1 MNTALIIAGGTV
13 AVIVI
18 VYVLAKGWTRTAAK
32 GGSDKEAR
40 KRLEEMAKREKEAD
54 RIKSGSVPIDLSAQL
69 ERLRARMGRHR
80 D

>member
-1 MNTALIIAGGTV
+1 MTTVLIVAAGALVVIA
-13 AVIVI
+13 I
-18 VYVLAKGWTRTAAK
+18 VYLLAKGWTRTAAK

-54 RIKSGSVPIDLSAQL
+54 RIKSGTVPIDLDEQL
-69 ERLRARMGRHR
+69 ERLRNRMDRNR

>member
-1 MNTALIIAGGTV
+1 MTTVLIV
-13 AVIVI
+13 AAASLVVMGI
-18 VYVLAKGWTRTAAK
+18 VYFLAKGWTRTAAK

-54 RIKSGSVPIDLSAQL
+54 KIKSGSVPIDLSAQL
-69 ERLRARMGRHR
+69 ERLRNRLGRNR